1 MVIQLKQ
8 SSQKFKNYFLK
19 VSTFILSLILIMNS
33 NYVITKRIL
42 IKLQVE
48 YKFFDETTSPRK
60 LEETQNSDEICE
72 KADEQLRKYYI
83 TGDLENIGEINNYI
97 SYENDVKDN
106 IHLKALINI
115 IDYLIYNDTNDER
128 EDNLLKIDSI
138 KDDVETYSKHMK
150 SLLIYFVFVILAI
163 VAWLIF
169 LFSCCCNCCCCCCCK
184 RNGCKIPLF
193 IIINIFFALSIS
205 LSVYGLIKSNS
216 ITAGIDN
223 TKCSI
228 LKFFDQ
234 ILEGETKPTLP
245 KWAGLNKINDI
256 LKDMKEEI
264 EELREGAINN
274 LEQKLDDINNKKIT
288 LKNKMEESGNEFYSP
303 PDGTTYSSLY
313 SSDEYNIESR
323 GINGRYV
330 LDLVKMFG
338 RKVTIDG
345 TDEENYEP
353 KNSILDAWYNE
364 YTNISKNADIYLEE
378 TINDLR
384 TISDNSNGDII
395 ESLEQTIGNINILKD
410 FFNAINADM
419 EHILINKSKTI
430 DKYGGTIIKLFFI
443 VSGSV
448 NFLLGLLFFFICLC
462 SGKSCADCCC
472 VRCLFKYSTH
482 LLWNI
487 LCLLMII
494 SFILGFLFEFMGTIG
509 NDIVSVVSFIISED
523 NLGEDK
529 ENFIVDKLG
538 EAKDY
543 LDICINGDGKIAN
556 LISINSNQ
564 NNSLN
569 NLIAQENQINQIK
582 NEFQEGNDCNTY
594 LFYIDQ
600 LKARLNLSIIPMLIK
615 DNYEINLPIND
626 DENHGNQFLKFDVE
640 LESMNNLIRTKE
652 AGTNKNEQWKINS
665 NSPNVCGSGVD
676 PIFSSSEFNPL
687 RCRPFN
693 RDWIQTSSYNDIKT
707 EAKII
712 SDILSFLDNANRKKE
727 NINDPD
733 PKSFIS
739 ILNNLKD
746 IYSEFLGEYII
757 TLGKFNNTLNKIIGK
772 VEQYIN
778 DDYIFSFM
786 NGKIIG
792 INLRIML
799 KYIKTSLGNDF
810 KNYGICFIILGFF
823 RFYLFHLLFF

>member
-228 LKFFDQ
+228 LKFFAQ

-288 LKNKMEESGNEFYSP
+288 LKNKMEGNKI
-303 PDGTTYSSLY
+303 T
-313 SSDEYNIESR
+313 
-323 GINGRYV
+323 
-330 LDLVKMFG
+330 
-338 RKVTIDG
+338 
-345 TDEENYEP
+345 NYEY
-353 KNSILDAWYNE
+353 DW
-364 YTNISKNADIYLEE
+364 
-378 TINDLR
+378 
-384 TISDNSNGDII
+384 
-395 ESLEQTIGNINILKD
+395 
-410 FFNAINADM
+410 
-419 EHILINKSKTI
+419 HIK
-430 DKYGGTIIKLFFI
+430 
-443 VSGSV
+443 
-448 NFLLGLLFFFICLC
+448 
-462 SGKSCADCCC
+462 
-472 VRCLFKYSTH
+472 
-482 LLWNI
+482 
-487 LCLLMII
+487 
-494 SFILGFLFEFMGTIG
+494 
-509 NDIVSVVSFIISED
+509 
-523 NLGEDK
+523 
-529 ENFIVDKLG
+529 
-538 EAKDY
+538 
-543 LDICINGDGKIAN
+543 
-556 LISINSNQ
+556 
-564 NNSLN
+564 
-569 NLIAQENQINQIK
+569 
-582 NEFQEGNDCNTY
+582 
-594 LFYIDQ
+594 
-600 LKARLNLSIIPMLIK
+600 
-615 DNYEINLPIND
+615 
-626 DENHGNQFLKFDVE
+626 
-640 LESMNNLIRTKE
+640 
-652 AGTNKNEQWKINS
+652 
-665 NSPNVCGSGVD
+665 
-676 PIFSSSEFNPL
+676 
-687 RCRPFN
+687 
-693 RDWIQTSSYNDIKT
+693 
-707 EAKII
+707 
-712 SDILSFLDNANRKKE
+712 
-727 NINDPD
+727 
-733 PKSFIS
+733 
-739 ILNNLKD
+739 
-746 IYSEFLGEYII
+746 
-757 TLGKFNNTLNKIIGK
+757 
-772 VEQYIN
+772 
-778 DDYIFSFM
+778 
-786 NGKIIG
+786 
-792 INLRIML
+792 
-799 KYIKTSLGNDF
+799 
-810 KNYGICFIILGFF
+810 
-823 RFYLFHLLFF
+823 